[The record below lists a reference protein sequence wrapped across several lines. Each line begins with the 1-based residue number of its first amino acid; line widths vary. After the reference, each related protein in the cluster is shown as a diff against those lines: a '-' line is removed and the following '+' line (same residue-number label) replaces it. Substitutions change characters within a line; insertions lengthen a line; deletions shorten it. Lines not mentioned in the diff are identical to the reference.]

1 MEGEA
6 EARDHFGWD
15 EIAPR
20 AIHPVQVQ
28 MIEALLYIG
37 RPLTVGD
44 FSRLFDGKPSTM
56 ALLHHVER
64 LIRAGVLA
72 VDGCEHIRGAK
83 VRLLRLAR
91 RSDQQNV
98 DA

>member
-1 MEGEA
+1 MENEA
-6 EARDHFGWD
+6 EAGGDFSWD
-15 EIAPR
+15 EIEPR

-37 RPLTVGD
+37 RPLTVAD
-44 FSRLFDGKPSTM
+44 FFRLFDGKPSTM

-64 LIRAGVLA
+64 LIRVGVLA
-72 VDGCEHIRGAK
+72 VDGWERIRGAK